1 MGKAIMPLKYRH
13 VIHDV
18 FFSVV
23 IVSGV
28 LIEAYLLKEMKDN
41 DSLNQVTTEV
51 QTEIQTETANEE
63 VGEIGEVEKVHI
75 LNDSE
80 LSQLYSLNPQPI
92 NDNCL
97 SLTVDDAQALMKIA
111 VVEDNTDVNS
121 QAEIMLV
128 VLNRVASEDFPD
140 SVIDVIKQDRQFST
154 VSNGSYKKATPDVNS
169 HLALALVESRQI
181 ESDALFFEADYCKGT
196 WQAEN
201 RTYLCTVG
209 HTRFYK

>member
-1 MGKAIMPLKYRH
+1 MKKAIMPVRLRH
-13 VIHDV
+13 VLHNVIY
-18 FFSVV
+18 SVV
-23 IVSGV
+23 IVGG
-28 LIEAYLLKEMKDN
+28 IITEIFLLEEMKDN
-41 DSLNQVTTEV
+41 DSLRQEV
-51 QTEIQTETANEE
+51 QVEE
-63 VGEIGEVEKVHI
+63 VGEVNEEPIHI
-75 LNDSE
+75 LTDSE

-92 NDNCL
+92 NDTCL
-97 SLTVDDAQALMKIA
+97 SLTDDDAQALMKIA

-140 SVIDVIKQDRQFST
+140 SVIEVIKQDKQFST
-154 VSNGSYKKATPDVNS
+154 FSNGSYKKAAPDVNS

>member
-1 MGKAIMPLKYRH
+1 MPVRLRH
-13 VIHDV
+13 VIHNV
-18 FFSVV
+18 IYSVV
-23 IVSGV
+23 IVGGII
-28 LIEAYLLKEMKDN
+28 IEIFLLKEMKDN
-41 DSLNQVTTEV
+41 DSLRQEV
-51 QTEIQTETANEE
+51 QVEE
-63 VGEIGEVEKVHI
+63 VGEVEEVNEEPIHI
-75 LNDSE
+75 LTDSE

-92 NDNCL
+92 NDTCL

>member
-1 MGKAIMPLKYRH
+1 MPVRLRH
-13 VIHDV
+13 VIHNV
-18 FFSVV
+18 IYSVV
-23 IVSGV
+23 IVGGII
-28 LIEAYLLKEMKDN
+28 IEIFLLKEMKDN
-41 DSLNQVTTEV
+41 DSLRQEV
-51 QTEIQTETANEE
+51 QVEE
-63 VGEIGEVEKVHI
+63 VGVVEEVNEEPIHI
-75 LNDSE
+75 LTDSE

-92 NDNCL
+92 NDACL
-97 SLTVDDAQALMKIA
+97 SLTVEDAQALMKIA

>member
-13 VIHDV
+13 VIHNV
-18 FFSVV
+18 IYFVV
-23 IVSGV
+23 IVGGII
-28 LIEAYLLKEMKDN
+28 IEILLLSEMKDN
-41 DSLNQVTTEV
+41 DSLRQEV
-51 QTEIQTETANEE
+51 QVEE
-63 VGEIGEVEKVHI
+63 VGEVNEEPIHI
-75 LNDSE
+75 LTDSE

-92 NDNCL
+92 NDTCL

-140 SVIDVIKQDRQFST
+140 SVIEVIKQDRQFST

-169 HLALALVESRQI
+169 HLALALVESRQV
-181 ESDALFFEADYCKGT
+181 ESDALYFESDSAQNT
-196 WQAEN
+196 WQSKS
-201 RTYLCTVG
+201 RPYICTIG